1 MTAPV
6 TAVTHLDTALR
17 LARAAGTDVVLSQ
30 ATAQGL
36 LERLGEV
43 CEEHVACPT
52 CSAVYCGS
60 CGLGEGGVECADGPL
75 ASHCVA
81 CLDTCPSCLREAVR
95 EFAETEAPA

>member
-17 LARAAGTDVVLSQ
+17 LARAAGTDVVLS
-30 ATAQGL
+30 ADTAQGL
-36 LERLGEV
+36 LDRLGEL

-52 CSAVYCGS
+52 CGAVFCRS

-75 ASHCVA
+75 ETHCVA
-81 CLDTCPSCLREAVR
+81 CLDSCPSCLREAVR
-95 EFAETEAPA
+95 EFAEQEATA